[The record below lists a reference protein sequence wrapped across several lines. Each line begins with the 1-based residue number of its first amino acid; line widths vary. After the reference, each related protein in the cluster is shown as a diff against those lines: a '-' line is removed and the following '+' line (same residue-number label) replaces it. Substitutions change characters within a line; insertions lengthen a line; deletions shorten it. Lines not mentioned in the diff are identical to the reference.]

1 MKALRKQRL
10 CSFHWN
16 GGNGKIDLVLSK
28 NGLGYLSQTVFSI
41 FRFPRWKRMPPH
53 SQFLTDLPSQGSST
67 YPRGRR
73 NSLRRPPVNLRFSS
87 DRASGLGKRQKGQLA
102 SSPCQSTAFTG
113 PRQRSGKKTK
123 GTACAVPPAYGVI
136 IKLSE
141 LKLSRC
147 NHDSW
152 RSS

>member
-53 SQFLTDLPSQGSST
+53 SQFLTD
-67 YPRGRR
+67 
-73 NSLRRPPVNLRFSS
+73 
-87 DRASGLGKRQKGQLA
+87 
-102 SSPCQSTAFTG
+102 
-113 PRQRSGKKTK
+113 
-123 GTACAVPPAYGVI
+123 
-136 IKLSE
+136 
-141 LKLSRC
+141 
-147 NHDSW
+147 
-152 RSS
+152 